1 MPKKIL
7 LIGTWYRLDSSF
19 KRENGISELSFSYLD
34 NVWKCTSAALAA
46 SLLVNPALTRA
57 AFNDIADYFGVLK
70 STIDPRYGE
79 IPKNLIPVKKYRQI
93 PVLGEIA
100 CGDPILAEENIDIRS
115 IDKIASI
122 DIKSNEK
129 AILDLAVNLNC
140 DLVFFSSQEIAKVE
154 HKYEGSDFV
163 KKSTGVA
170 AVSEPVIELAGGNI
184 IVKKIKRDGITLAIG
199 ELN

>member
-1 MPKKIL
+1 ML
-7 LIGTWYRLDSSF
+7 
-19 KRENGISELSFSYLD
+19 
-34 NVWKCTSAALAA
+34 V
-46 SLLVNPALTRA
+46 SLLQVYSWLKTKVE
-57 AFNDIADYFGVLK
+57 FIND
-70 STIDPRYGE
+70 
-79 IPKNLIPVKKYRQI
+79 
-93 PVLGEIA
+93 
-100 CGDPILAEENIDIRS
+100 ILAEENIDIRS